1 MALLFFSIY
10 LFYFLVRLSLFLLLM
25 SHKSVLDVIDQVI
38 VLIIFWSDEV
48 LKYATGEKIIDID
61 I

>member
-1 MALLFFSIY
+1 
-10 LFYFLVRLSLFLLLM
+10 M
-25 SHKSVLDVIDQVI
+25 SHKSVVDVIDQVI
-38 VLIIFWSDEV
+38 VLVIFWSEV